1 VSAPTGSP
9 AAAGPGKQADD
20 DAWWRRAVIY
30 QIYPRSFRDSDGDG
44 VGDLQGIRS
53 RLDHLTW
60 LGVDAIWLSP
70 FYRSPM
76 ADFGYD
82 VSDYCDVDPLFGN
95 LDDFDAL
102 VDEAH
107 ARGLKVVVDWV
118 PNHTSDAHPWFVAA
132 RSSRDD
138 PHRHWY
144 RWRDDRSDAEGGSGP
159 PGSPGRLPNN
169 WLAAFT
175 GVGRTE
181 HPPAWTWDEGS
192 GQWYLHLFLPEQP
205 DLNWGH
211 PELRAAMED
220 TLRFWM
226 ARGVDGFRVDV
237 THALGKDPALPD
249 LPAGLAAT
257 PVSALNDD
265 PRTHPILRELRA
277 LLDGW
282 PEPPARMMVG
292 EVFLP
297 TTAQVLPYYGSPEA
311 PELHLSFNF
320 PPLLAPW
327 DAAAWRAG
335 IDEVVGQFLPAD
347 AWPTWVLSN
356 HDQPRH
362 RTRYGSEARA
372 RAAVFLLLGLPGTP
386 FVYAGEELGLADA
399 VVPLDRQVDPG
410 GRDGC
415 RAPIPWDASP
425 THGWAGGSEAWLP
438 WPPGADSG
446 QTVAG
451 QVDDPDSVL
460 WLYRRLLAARK
471 ASPALTAGAFEW
483 LLTSSATGGD
493 QVLAW
498 QRSADDDLRV
508 VAVNL
513 GSEPGEII
521 LPPGPWEVEVA
532 STPEAVAP
540 EAGTPKAVAEE
551 VVRTDRLTVAGD
563 AGVVLRPVS
572 AH

>member
-1 VSAPTGSP
+1 VRPETGQASATGRP
-9 AAAGPGKQADD
+9 EADD
-20 DAWWRRAVIY
+20 DWWRRAVIY
-30 QIYPRSFRDSDGDG
+30 QIYPRSFCDSDGDG
-44 VGDLQGIRS
+44 VGDLEGIRG

-95 LDDFDAL
+95 MDDFDAL
-102 VDEAH
+102 VDAAH

-118 PNHTSDAHPWFVAA
+118 PNHSSDAHPWFVAA

-144 RWRDDRSDAEGGSGP
+144 RWRDDRSDADGGSGP

-175 GVGRTE
+175 GVGRAE
-181 HPPAWTWDEGS
+181 HPPAWTWDERT

-249 LPAGLAAT
+249 LPPELAAT

-265 PRTHPILRELRA
+265 RRTHPILARLRT

-297 TTAQVLPYYGSPEA
+297 TTAQVLPYYGTPEA

-327 DAAAWRAG
+327 EAAAWRAN
-335 IDEVVGQFLPAD
+335 INEVVEQFLPAD

-362 RTRYGSEARA
+362 RSRYGSEARA

-386 FVYAGEELGLADA
+386 FLYAGEELGLADA
-399 VVPLDRQVDPG
+399 VVPAGRQVDPG

-425 THGWAGGSEAWLP
+425 SHGWAGGPEAWLP
-438 WPPGADSG
+438 WPPEAESG
-446 QTVAG
+446 RSVAELAE
-451 QVDDPDSVL
+451 DERSVL

-471 ASPALTAGAFEW
+471 ASPALTSGDFQW
-483 LLTSSATGGD
+483 LPAPGPGTD

-498 QRSADDDLRV
+498 RRRHGSDVRL
-508 VAVNL
+508 VAVNF
-513 GSEPGEII
+513 GAAPAAFG
-521 LPPGPWEVEVA
+521 LPPGPWEVEAA
-532 STPEAVAP
+532 SGP
-540 EAGTPKAVAEE
+540 E
-551 VVRTDRLTVAGD
+551 VVGPGAVTPAVWTDRLTLAGD
-563 AGVVLRPVS
+563 AGLVLRPAS
-572 AH
+572 RA

>member
-1 VSAPTGSP
+1 VSS
-9 AAAGPGKQADD
+9 
-20 DAWWRRAVIY
+20 DAWWRRAVVY

-44 VGDLQGIRS
+44 VGDLEGIRS

-82 VSDYCDVDPLFGN
+82 VSDYCAVDPLFGD
-95 LDDFDAL
+95 LEDFDAL
-102 VDEAH
+102 VADAH

-118 PNHTSDAHPWFVAA
+118 PNHTSDVHPWFVAA

-144 RWRDDRSDAEGGSGP
+144 RWRDDRTDAEGGSGP

-175 GVGRTE
+175 GVGRVE
-181 HPPAWTWDEGS
+181 HPPAWTWDEHT

-249 LPAGLAAT
+249 LPPELAAT

-265 PRTHPILRELRA
+265 PRTHPILRALRA

-297 TTAQVLPYYGSPEA
+297 TTEQIPPYYGTPDA

-327 DAAAWRAG
+327 EAAAWRAN
-335 IDEVVGQFLPAD
+335 IDEVVELFLPAD
-347 AWPTWVLSN
+347 DWPTWVLSN

-386 FVYAGEELGLADA
+386 FLYAGEELGLADA
-399 VVPLDRQVDPG
+399 VVPPSRQVDPG

-425 THGWAGGSEAWLP
+425 SHGWAAGTEAWLP
-438 WPPGADSG
+438 WPPE
-446 QTVAG
+446 AG
-451 QVDDPDSVL
+451 TGRTMAELQEHEASIL

-471 ASPALTAGAFEW
+471 ASPALTTGAFEW
-483 LLTSSATGGD
+483 LPARAGSGSE
-493 QVLAW
+493 QILAW
-498 QRSADDDLRV
+498 RRSEGPDVRL
-508 VAVNL
+508 VAVNF
-513 GSEPGEII
+513 GAEPAAFD
-521 LPPGPWEVEVA
+521 LPPGAWEVEVV
-532 STPEAVAP
+532 SSPDAVTSD
-540 EAGTPKAVAEE
+540 GVTSDGVTSDGVVSSAVPPGI
-551 VVRTDRLTVAGD
+551 RTRQLTLAGD
-563 AGVVLRPVS
+563 AAVVLRPV
-572 AH
+572 APG

>member
-1 VSAPTGSP
+1 VSAQTGRVVSD
-9 AAAGPGKQADD
+9 G
-20 DAWWRRAVIY
+20 AWWRRAVIY

-44 VGDLQGIRS
+44 VGDLEGVRS

-82 VSDYCDVDPLFGN
+82 VSDYCDVDPLFGD
-95 LDDFDAL
+95 LEDFDAL
-102 VDEAH
+102 VADAH
-107 ARGLKVVVDWV
+107 ARDLKVVVDWV
-118 PNHTSDAHPWFVAA
+118 PNHSSDAHPWFVAA
-132 RSSRDD
+132 RASRDD

-144 RWRDDRSDAEGGSGP
+144 RWRDDRTDAEGGAGP

-169 WLAAFT
+169 WLAAFP
-175 GVGRTE
+175 GVGRAE
-181 HPPAWTWDEGS
+181 HPPAWTWDERT

-249 LPAGLAAT
+249 LPPELAAV

-265 PRTHPILRELRA
+265 PRTHPILAHLRTV
-277 LLDGW
+277 LDGW

-297 TTAQVLPYYGSPEA
+297 ATAQVPPYYGTPGA

-327 DAAAWRAG
+327 DAAAWRAN
-335 IDEVVGQFLPAD
+335 IDEVVELFLPGD

-362 RTRYGSEARA
+362 RSRYGSEARA

-386 FVYAGEELGLADA
+386 FLYAGEELGLADA
-399 VVPLDRQVDPG
+399 VVPPGRQVDPG

-425 THGWAGGSEAWLP
+425 SHGWAGGPEAWLP
-438 WPPGADSG
+438 WPPGAG
-446 QTVAG
+446 TGRTVAEL
-451 QVDDPDSVL
+451 QEDEASVL

-471 ASPALTAGAFEW
+471 ASPALTAGTFRW
-483 LLTSSATGGD
+483 LPAPAGVASD

-498 QRSADDDLRV
+498 RRCDGPDIRV
-508 VAVNL
+508 VAINF
-513 GSEPGEII
+513 GAEPAPFG
-521 LPPGPWEVEVA
+521 LPPGAWEVEVA
-532 STPEAVAP
+532 SRPEAVASD
-540 EAGTPKAVAEE
+540 AVAPA
-551 VVRTDRLTVAGD
+551 VWTGQLTLTGD
-563 AGVVLRPVS
+563 AAVLLRPVS
-572 AH
+572 PS